1 MAPKKEWRK
10 VVPQEIIEE
19 LSSDDDEKIQA
30 PSSPSPASKPK
41 EVKKKVEIA
50 EPAIEKTETVV
61 AANPKKRQL
70 TEKQKEALEKGRL
83 ARDAK
88 RAESGER
95 KQLEKKLS
103 IVKKKK
109 EQMELEA
116 LRQQVA
122 QMTGVIEANSKP
134 EEQKKKKSKKR
145 RHDSSSSESSEGE
158 DSSSSSSS
166 DDEEIQKPRK
176 QRLSQAPPQRRV
188 VFINH

>member
-1 MAPKKEWRK
+1 MPPKKEWKK

-19 LSSDDDEKIQA
+19 LSSDDDDEKIQA
-30 PSSPSPASKPK
+30 PAPPAAKPK
-41 EVKKKVEIA
+41 STKKKVEIA
-50 EPAIEKTETVV
+50 EAETETV
-61 AANPKKRQL
+61 AAPPAKQKRQL

-122 QMTGVIEANSKP
+122 QMTGVIEANTKP
-134 EEQKKKKSKKR
+134 EKKKSKKR
-145 RHDSSSSESSEGE
+145 RHDSSSSEGE
-158 DSSSSSSS
+158 DSSSSSS
-166 DDEEIQKPRK
+166 DEEIQKPRK
-176 QRLSQAPPQRRV
+176 QSLSQSATSQPRRV

>member
-41 EVKKKVEIA
+41 EVKKKVEI
-50 EPAIEKTETVV
+50 TVV
-61 AANPKKRQL
+61 AAKPKKRQL
-70 TEKQKEALEKGRL
+70 TEKQKEALEKGR
-83 ARDAK
+83 
-88 RAESGER
+88 
-95 KQLEKKLS
+95 
-103 IVKKKK
+103 
-109 EQMELEA
+109 
-116 LRQQVA
+116 VA
-122 QMTGVIEANSKP
+122 
-134 EEQKKKKSKKR
+134 
-145 RHDSSSSESSEGE
+145 RHDSSSSESCEGE

-176 QRLSQAPPQRRV
+176 QRLSQAPPQHRV